1 MVDKVSK
8 IIGYNNTEVI
18 DDFDKNSFSGLWR

>member
-18 DDFDKNSFSGLWR
+18 DDFDKNIFSGLWR